1 MEELPIN
8 YNENRS
14 LDDSGFQELPCMPSS
29 AYSMEK
35 FQHLYISNYTKE
47 QLVSL
52 WKKIGKK
59 VQVAD
64 FMQSFQEKVPEE
76 KLVEMT
82 ENTSNKC
89 AEQLVLT
96 NFKRMPPEQQK
107 NCLNKLFAVSAS
119 VQ

>member
-1 MEELPIN
+1 M
-8 YNENRS
+8 YA
-14 LDDSGFQELPCMPSS
+14 S

-35 FQHLYISNYTKE
+35 FQHFYISNFTEE

-59 VQVAD
+59 VPVAD

-82 ENTSNKC
+82 ENTSKKC

-96 NFKRMPPEQQK
+96 NFKRMPP
-107 NCLNKLFAVSAS
+107 
-119 VQ
+119 